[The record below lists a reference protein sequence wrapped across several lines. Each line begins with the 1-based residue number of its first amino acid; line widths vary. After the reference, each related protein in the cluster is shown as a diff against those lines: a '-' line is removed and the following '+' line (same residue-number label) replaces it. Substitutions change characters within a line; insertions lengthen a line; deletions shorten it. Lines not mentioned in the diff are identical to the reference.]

1 MNMTEADQLTRIY
14 NTLLL
19 VHTSGKDTKMM
30 SQCLEAF
37 ETFFA
42 QAIITEDEMIKIK
55 EEEA

>member
-1 MNMTEADQLTRIY
+1 MNREKAEQLTRIY